1 MKQRYT
7 WNTGRPYDR
16 DGKQLMVAEVH
27 TDEIKFSDL
36 SRYINGVVP
45 LGKYLKGKTLTNSDI
60 EGIVMHNYDY
70 GNYSSLDITLECS
83 SADKWI

>member
-1 MKQRYT
+1 MKQRHT

-45 LGKYLKGKTLTNSDI
+45 LAVIS
-60 EGIVMHNYDY
+60 
-70 GNYSSLDITLECS
+70 
-83 SADKWI
+83 